1 MENIERREKRNSGKE
16 SIYKVIRDFVNYKPG
31 IECYDELI
39 HIIGIRPMILHP
51 KTKKEILI
59 NYILKMKLL
68 VDRNEID
75 KLEAMSSIMDK
86 RNSLRYNLL
95 DDEVD

>member
-51 KTKKEILI
+51 KTKFECDLDGFVGTRKRMIWHIKSKHKEF
-59 NYILKMKLL
+59 
-68 VDRNEID
+68 
-75 KLEAMSSIMDK
+75 LEMV
-86 RNSLRYNLL
+86 
-95 DDEVD
+95 E